1 MGLGGHWEKADARIV
16 DYSDHRD
23 GLTGGYVCDYVV
35 DVQPPDGATFRT
47 TFRHRR
53 PGGWRAATDFA
64 APSKGD
70 VVGVLFD
77 PTSQSV
83 KFDRDDPRLSLR
95 ANRRAEERAADER
108 LRQAAE
114 QPPGTPGP
122 DGGSSQ
128 VRRIQSG
135 DSATF
140 GG

>member
-23 GLTGGYVCDYVV
+23 GLTGGYVV
-35 DVQPPDGATFRT
+35 DVQPDGATFRT

-53 PGGWRAATDFA
+53 PGGWRASTDFA

-83 KFDRDDPRLSLR
+83 KFDGDDPRLSLR

-108 LRQAAE
+108 LCQAAE